1 MSKQKRVFEF
11 IDQEEDFRELEVE
24 DTLPLQNLLN
34 SDSIL
39 AFIDSKGKIVWIWI
53 GKNSTPKM
61 RFTASY
67 MSKDIKMLYAFGHKI
82 ISVDEDDETIQFKIF
97 IGLEKEPQQG
107 KQDIGPKYRGTIENE
122 KELELIKREEVLQIL
137 EKIELPEGY
146 RRKMVIVKDIIYS
159 YMEKLKHYH
168 GTNVRERDLIPLKKK
183 VEDGTYLMDSY
194 VSRVLISF
202 NKVVLIEILQKVG
215 SI

>member
-24 DTLPLQNLLN
+24 DALPLRNLLN

-39 AFIDSKGKIVWIWI
+39 AFIDSKGKILWIWI

-67 MSKDIKMLYAFGHKI
+67 ISKDIKMQYAFGYKI
-82 ISVDEDDETIQFKIF
+82 ISVDEDDETMQFKIF
-97 IGLEKEPQQG
+97 IGIEKVSQQSRHN
-107 KQDIGPKYRGTIENE
+107 IGPKYRGTIENE
-122 KELELIKREEVLQIL
+122 KELELIKREEILHIL

-146 RRKMVIVKDIIYS
+146 RRKMIIVNEIIYL
-159 YMEKLKHYH
+159 YVEKLKDYY
-168 GTNVRERDLIPLKKK
+168 GTNVREKDLIPLKKK
-183 VEDGTYLMDSY
+183 VEDGTYIMDSY
-194 VSRVLISF
+194 VSRLLISF
-202 NKVVLIEILQKVG
+202 NKVVLIEILQKIG
-215 SI
+215 D